1 MRERAGVFR
10 LRVRYAARRCV
21 DGSFTATARKLRSVL
36 HGSASMTS
44 LGYIV
49 LFLAGVLGYAAL
61 LYRVLHRRAPLRDI
75 ATHAAMEHLSAAQA
89 GRTRDAR

>member
-1 MRERAGVFR
+1 
-10 LRVRYAARRCV
+10 
-21 DGSFTATARKLRSVL
+21 
-36 HGSASMTS
+36 MTS

-75 ATHAAMEHLSAAQA
+75 ATRAAMEHVSAAQA
-89 GRTRDAR
+89 GRARDAR